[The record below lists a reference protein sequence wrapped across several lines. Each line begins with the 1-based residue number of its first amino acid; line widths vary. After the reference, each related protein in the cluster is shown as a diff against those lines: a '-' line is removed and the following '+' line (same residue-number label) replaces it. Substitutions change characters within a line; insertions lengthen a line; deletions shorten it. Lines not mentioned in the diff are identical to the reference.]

1 MKFSRLLIILFFTII
16 FFVNVAASENLN
28 STDFNLTSDNTIFVN
43 SSYVGWFEDGSQAHP
58 YKSVSNGVNAISK
71 HSSKSNLCI
80 AEGEYKISKALT
92 FRNNVN
98 IIGSGDNVIL
108 NAKGLSTVFKFY
120 QGTYSIS
127 NIKITNANAMIS
139 HSSSDGAAIFINSSY
154 VSNRWVSLDVFSLII
169 RNCVFE
175 NNSGYN
181 GGAIYAGN
189 GNLTII
195 NSSFISNK
203 GVYGGALY
211 VEGCNV
217 LIDNVNFYNNSA
229 SKDGGGVYTNN
240 SYLTVSNSKIN
251 YNMAVNGAG
260 AYLSFGVMNLSNLT
274 FIGNTANG
282 SSSNGGGLYLYESC
296 GNINNSYFY
305 RNKVLGDI
313 ISSSAIFNV
322 NSLGLNIFNTIIS
335 NNYLKGKYGFGSVIS
350 NKGLL
355 SISNSS
361 IINNEM
367 FVSNDIDDLIYNPN
381 GILTFNDNIVKDNYF
396 SLGNNS
402 NTFYAIF
409 DAYLTGNIYDDINI
423 IIPKT
428 YDLRN
433 ITLTNGS
440 NVSWVTSVKDQGS
453 YGTCWA
459 FAALDA
465 LESNILMNTGEYYN
479 FSVSNLVNIMG
490 KYGDEGYDFDGR
502 YGGSYYLSSAYLTR
516 WDGPVNESDNPYKPY
531 SKYSPNNL
539 TTIKHVQDILFIP
552 LRQNISDLDAIKIAI
567 LKYGALAVIYRSTS
581 SNYVSSDYNPNIYEP
596 LPGEANHAVVLVGW
610 DDNYSASN
618 FNSRYGQPIGNGA
631 FIIKNSWGSNV
642 GDDGYYYISYYDLS
656 LASCGGYGF
665 TGMAYN
671 NVENIDNYK
680 NIYEYD
686 PLGNTIAFM
695 GFNNESAWFSNV
707 FTSISDNPLQAFTII
722 TPSAN
727 SNYEVKVY
735 VNNELKFDGNGIIV
749 EPGYHTIKLDKYVP
763 LDIGDVFKIVVKL
776 TTPNFYYPIA
786 IETNISGMSSKAT
799 AQSGQSYISKDG
811 NNWYGYCSNNP
822 ILFVDSYGLYRI
834 ASNDNHGFDS
844 YEEYQNFCE
853 QEDIDF
859 ENEVMNNTLP
869 NRAINIVDTGSTI
882 NIYAYVNIGKSSLS
896 KENIVDDIMADSNI
910 TYREAVLNGIREG
923 WTGNYT
929 DKKGVTRA
937 VVAYIVD
944 LGDGKKHIAR
954 KNQKTIPFTLSPL
967 SEATKYHKKKEPAHA
982 WTKWPNYNT
991 GINCGY
997 YNSVEALKWVSAHE
1011 FGHSLGLKD
1020 VYLLKK
1026 QYYSI
1031 MRYEYEDGVNGHALQ
1046 VDYAMVIENR
1056 TYLQSQPS
1064 YHSDNI
1070 VKKYATMCN

>member
-350 NKGLL
+350 NTGLL

-596 LPGEANHAVVLVGW
+596 LPGEAIHAVVLVGW

-811 NNWYGYCSNNP
+811 NNWYDISKKTNVILNENNYYDEVSLKGTNVCLKAFTANLNDINLTCDNFTSVYGEVRNLTGKITDIDGNP
-822 ILFVDSYGLYRI
+822 ISGQHIKLNLTRLSSGASKVYNVVSDYKGIFRLEINLAPGDYTAKAEFDGYNNYKYAHTSIMPVKVKSDNRTNTILTVTYDEISKYGNKNILSGKLTLEDNTPLIGRTTHLKIIRLSSGASKTYNLITNNAGEFSMSLELAKGEYYIKCSYDGEILY
-834 ASNDNHGFDS
+834 
-844 YEEYQNFCE
+844 Y
-853 QEDIDF
+853 
-859 ENEVMNNTLP
+859 P
-869 NRAINIVDTGSTI
+869 
-882 NIYAYVNIGKSSLS
+882 SSLNC
-896 KENIVDDIMADSNI
+896 K
-910 TYREAVLNGIREG
+910 L
-923 WTGNYT
+923 
-929 DKKGVTRA
+929 
-937 VVAYIVD
+937 
-944 LGDGKKHIAR
+944 
-954 KNQKTIPFTLSPL
+954 TI
-967 SEATKYHKKKEPAHA
+967 
-982 WTKWPNYNT
+982 
-991 GINCGY
+991 I
-997 YNSVEALKWVSAHE
+997 
-1011 FGHSLGLKD
+1011 
-1020 VYLLKK
+1020 
-1026 QYYSI
+1026 
-1031 MRYEYEDGVNGHALQ
+1031 
-1046 VDYAMVIENR
+1046 
-1056 TYLQSQPS
+1056 
-1064 YHSDNI
+1064 
-1070 VKKYATMCN
+1070 